1 MLADCGAVTFAPN
14 DVSANALSAL
24 ATKLGFGR
32 VANYTQFAELPKDRL
47 TFFLVHG
54 QLPDGSK
61 QRIIHGLRGS
71 DHIFRRFA
79 PIVCFVTA
87 GPRHQIVPLVQMG
100 FDEVLFVSDG
110 YEDMSHKLAEQL
122 QHEMLYVQSEHYFGP
137 DRRRI
142 ERVDPQ
148 DPRRKPG
155 GASYRK
161 IRVVRDPRLGISTM
175 DMA

>member
-1 MLADCGAVTFAPN
+1 
-14 DVSANALSAL
+14 
-24 ATKLGFGR
+24 
-32 VANYTQFAELPKDRL
+32 
-47 TFFLVHG
+47 
-54 QLPDGSK
+54 
-61 QRIIHGLRGS
+61 
-71 DHIFRRFA
+71 
-79 PIVCFVTA
+79 
-87 GPRHQIVPLVQMG
+87 
-100 FDEVLFVSDG
+100 
-110 YEDMSHKLAEQL
+110 
-122 QHEMLYVQSEHYFGP
+122 MLYVQSEHYFGP

>member
-1 MLADCGAVTFAPN
+1 
-14 DVSANALSAL
+14 
-24 ATKLGFGR
+24 
-32 VANYTQFAELPKDRL
+32 
-47 TFFLVHG
+47 
-54 QLPDGSK
+54 
-61 QRIIHGLRGS
+61 
-71 DHIFRRFA
+71 
-79 PIVCFVTA
+79 
-87 GPRHQIVPLVQMG
+87 
-100 FDEVLFVSDG
+100 
-110 YEDMSHKLAEQL
+110 MSHKLAEQL